1 MTRVRAALI
10 LSVLLNLILGVLFFT
25 ATGDRNRGEPVPPGN
40 VVVQNN
46 ESSPII
52 KTNVVVR
59 RLNFIW
65 SQIETNDYRAYIEN
79 LRMIACPEAT
89 IRDIILA
96 DVNMLYEQKRLMEV
110 VTPEQQWWRS
120 NPDGTVAQAAMQQA
134 HSLEIERRAL
144 LDELLGPQWEKS
156 SNWEVVA
163 FNARFDGPVLG
174 ALSAESKEAL
184 RIAEMQGSQRRV
196 DYLAERQAA
205 GEPADPAELARLQ
218 RETRTELSKILNPEQ
233 VEEYLLRY
241 SDVAQTLRKD
251 LQGFEVS
258 ADEFRNIFR
267 ARGELELQ
275 TSDGLT
281 GTDPVSL
288 QYKQDLVNQQNA
300 SLEEALGSERYRLYQ
315 FSQDPLFREAQAS
328 AQEMGVDAEVVL
340 PIYEINQAT
349 ELERQRIQSD
359 SGLTSA
365 EQAAALA
372 QAVEK
377 QTESLREILGT
388 EAYEHYRQRSVP
400 SVPGGK

>member
-1 MTRVRAALI
+1 MMRMRAALI
-10 LSVLLNLILGVLFFT
+10 LSVLLNFILGVLLFT
-25 ATGDRNRGEPVPPGN
+25 AAGDRNRAVPVPAGN
-40 VVVQNN
+40 VVVQKE

-52 KTNVVVR
+52 KTNLVVR

-65 SQIETNDYRAYIEN
+65 SQIETNDYLAYIEN
-79 LRMIACPEAT
+79 LRVIACPEAT
-89 IRDIILA
+89 IRDIIVA
-96 DVNMLYEQKRLMEV
+96 DVNTLYERKRLTEV

-120 NPDGTVAQAAMQQA
+120 NPDGAVAQAAMQQS

-156 SNWEVVA
+156 SNWEAVA

-184 RIAEMQGSQRRV
+184 RNAEMQGSQRRV
-196 DYLAERQAA
+196 DYLAARQAA
-205 GEPADPAELARLQ
+205 GEPVDPAELARLK
-218 RETRTELSKILNPEQ
+218 RETREELAKILNPEQ

-241 SDVAQTLRKD
+241 SDVAQALRGE

-275 TSDGLT
+275 ASDGLT

-300 SLEEALGSERYRLYQ
+300 SLEEALGPERYRLYQ
-315 FSQDPLFREAQAS
+315 FTQDPLFREAQAS

-359 SGLTSA
+359 SGLTSE

-377 QTESLREILGT
+377 QTKPLREILGK

-400 SVPGGK
+400 SVPGGN